1 MMILLSEPNNDMS
14 LQTANETRTWKHK
27 IASKERARV
36 ATTTNYNSTINE
48 WAMMDLERGRGQCAR
63 LKDQTVTLLSPEG
76 NALHACVCLV
86 CVALLALSPCSGMMT
101 TAHLTFSHASPFL
114 PS

>member
-1 MMILLSEPNNDMS
+1 MILLSEPNNDMP

-63 LKDQTVTLLSPEG
+63 LKDQTVTLYHQREMHCMLVSVWSVWP
-76 NALHACVCLV
+76 CL
-86 CVALLALSPCSGMMT
+86 PCPPAM
-101 TAHLTFSHASPFL
+101 A
-114 PS
+114 